1 MNDIST
7 TMDTYR
13 SFVSKHAY
21 YVIALCVASIGFS
34 VSQTMDSR
42 MSASLIP
49 LGAAVALFSV
59 SILFG
64 FGLIRCMTKGLALD
78 IILKKIAA
86 GQDMLAGRDPYI
98 MKEMYDKE
106 AKNYT
111 KLSNQATR
119 NLNGQKWCFYLGVLT
134 FIGWRV
140 YEMYLLSLI
149 SAP

>member
-1 MNDIST
+1 MNSIGE

-13 SFVSKHAY
+13 TYVSKHAY
-21 YVIALCVASIGFS
+21 YVIALCVTAIGFS

-42 MSASLIP
+42 MSLSLIP
-49 LGAAVALFSV
+49 LGVAIILFSV

-78 IILKKIAA
+78 MILKKIAA
-86 GQDMLAGRDPYI
+86 GQDMLAGINPGI
-98 MKEMYDKE
+98 IKEVYDEE

-111 KLSNQATR
+111 KLSDLATR
-119 NLNGQKWCFYLGVLT
+119 NLNGQKWCFYLGIVC

-140 YEMYLLSLI
+140 YEMYLLALT
-149 SAP
+149 PE